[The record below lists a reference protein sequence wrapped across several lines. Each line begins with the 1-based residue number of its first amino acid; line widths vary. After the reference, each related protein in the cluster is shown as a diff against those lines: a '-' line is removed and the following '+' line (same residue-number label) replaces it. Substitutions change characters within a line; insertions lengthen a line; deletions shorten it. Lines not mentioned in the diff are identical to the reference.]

1 MIFKRVMISLAILSM
16 INLAALLGGAAYA
29 WTQGWIERERIREA
43 WVALSG
49 AHEGGSAATTMPA
62 AAEHESEA
70 AGAVAAERIRASSDA
85 DQIARTE
92 LDRRSRE
99 IQDGW
104 AMLERQQIALVQA
117 RESFEARKKE
127 YEEALAR
134 RAAASG
140 DDGLKRELDILSGV
154 KAKDAKE
161 LLKLKQDADVVRILM
176 AIDERKA
183 RKIVSECKTDEER
196 SWIGRILEK
205 LHERNAF
212 QAEALVAG
220 K

>member
-1 MIFKRVMISLAILSM
+1 MILKRIMISLAILSM
-16 INLAALLGGAAYA
+16 INLAAVFVGAAFAWNQGWFQRDRLRGALTALGGDRVTADE
-29 WTQGWIERERIREA
+29 TTSRP
-43 WVALSG
+43 VAV
-49 AHEGGSAATTMPA
+49 
-62 AAEHESEA
+62 EHETEA
-70 AGAVAAERIRASSDA
+70 AGAAAAERIRRSSDA

-117 RESFEARKKE
+117 RESFESRKKE

-176 AIDERKA
+176 AMEERKA

-220 K
+220 N

>member
-1 MIFKRVMISLAILSM
+1 MISKRILISLAFLSM
-16 INLAALLGGAAYA
+16 INVAALFVGAAYA
-29 WTQGWIERERIREA
+29 WKHGWFKRDRLREA
-43 WVALSG
+43 VAVLNG
-49 AHEGGSAATTMPA
+49 AKGATATATATTMPA
-62 AAEHESEA
+62 AVEPASEPPS
-70 AGAVAAERIRASSDA
+70 GERIRRSTDA

-92 LDRRSRE
+92 LDRRGRE

-104 AMLERQQIALVQA
+104 TMLERQQIALVQA
-117 RESFEARKKE
+117 RESFESQKKE

-134 RAAASG
+134 RAASAG
-140 DDGLKRELDILSGV
+140 DDGLKRELEILSGV

-161 LLKLKQDADVVRILM
+161 LLRQKKEADVVRILITM
-176 AIDERKA
+176 DERKA

-196 SWIGRILEK
+196 LWIGRILEK
-205 LHERNAF
+205 LHDRNAV

>member
-1 MIFKRVMISLAILSM
+1 MILKRLVIALAILSM
-16 INLAALLGGAAYA
+16 INLAALLVGAAYA
-29 WTQGWIERERIREA
+29 GKHGWFQRDRLREA
-43 WVALSG
+43 VAALNG
-49 AHEGGSAATTMPA
+49 ENAVPETATTMPVA
-62 AAEHESEA
+62 DEPASEPTPD
-70 AGAVAAERIRASSDA
+70 ERIRRNTDA
-85 DQIARTE
+85 EQIARTE

-104 AMLERQQIALVQA
+104 SMLERQQIALVQA
-117 RESFEARKKE
+117 RESFESQKKE
-127 YEEALAR
+127 YEEAQKR
-134 RAAASG
+134 RAEAAG
-140 DDGLKRELDILSGV
+140 DDGLKRELEILSGV

-161 LLKLKQDADVVRILM
+161 LLKQKQDADVVRILLAM
-176 AIDERKA
+176 EERKA

-205 LHERNAF
+205 LHDRNAF

>member
-1 MIFKRVMISLAILSM
+1 M
-16 INLAALLGGAAYA
+16 AAD
-29 WTQGWIERERIREA
+29 RIRQDREA
-43 WVALSG
+43 
-49 AHEGGSAATTMPA
+49 E
-62 AAEHESEA
+62 
-70 AGAVAAERIRASSDA
+70 
-85 DQIARTE
+85 QIARTE

-117 RESFEARKKE
+117 RESFEAQKKE

-196 SWIGRILEK
+196 SWIGRIMEK